1 MKRRVVY
8 NAVQR
13 SRKIVTILSLIVVLA
28 VLLPAGCTHGDKK
41 AETAAPPKPVAVTP
55 VQCSLLENV
64 ISFTGTVEPVE
75 KAEIFSK
82 IPGKV
87 ETVYC
92 REGDTVKAGETLI
105 QLEDADLKAAVSQAQ
120 AALRM
125 AEARLSQ
132 AHSGMTLQNTQSETG
147 IQQAK
152 NAVAQAEV
160 KHRLD
165 VLNLDR
171 MKTLYKNGVIP
182 RQSLDVGQTEEEV
195 SSKALDSARENLKL
209 AKASTAQ
216 NSIRKDDMK
225 VARAGIAQAEAA
237 LLVAQTQLG
246 YTRITSPVSGVVAFR
261 GVEPGELV
269 AATSMLRAA
278 PLLRVVNNRSVYI
291 EVMVPEKDVHLFGEG
306 RNVRVTVDAAG
317 AMQCQG
323 RVTAIL
329 PAADPQN
336 RSFKV
341 KISVDNT
348 GGHLKSGMFAR
359 LQGVSYR
366 NPRAL
371 LVPREAVLEREG
383 KKVVFVVD
391 GNRVVMREVKTGRN
405 NEKNCE
411 ITAGVK
417 SGEQIV
423 TAGQTLLNDGDA
435 VRVEGGAGQ

>member
-182 RQSLDVGQTEEEV
+182 RQS
-195 SSKALDSARENLKL
+195 
-209 AKASTAQ
+209 
-216 NSIRKDDMK
+216 
-225 VARAGIAQAEAA
+225 
-237 LLVAQTQLG
+237 
-246 YTRITSPVSGVVAFR
+246 
-261 GVEPGELV
+261 
-269 AATSMLRAA
+269 
-278 PLLRVVNNRSVYI
+278 
-291 EVMVPEKDVHLFGEG
+291 
-306 RNVRVTVDAAG
+306 
-317 AMQCQG
+317 
-323 RVTAIL
+323 
-329 PAADPQN
+329 
-336 RSFKV
+336 
-341 KISVDNT
+341 
-348 GGHLKSGMFAR
+348 
-359 LQGVSYR
+359 
-366 NPRAL
+366 PRCR
-371 LVPREAVLEREG
+371 P
-383 KKVVFVVD
+383 D
-391 GNRVVMREVKTGRN
+391 
-405 NEKNCE
+405 
-411 ITAGVK
+411 
-417 SGEQIV
+417 
-423 TAGQTLLNDGDA
+423 
-435 VRVEGGAGQ
+435 